1 MYVARFFELRL
12 IIIFSNTNGW
22 LSCQTGVYVT
32 HPSNHVPH
40 NSGHGV
46 PLNEVKLQFL
56 DIMTVLADSL
66 FDPSLLAGLN
76 GNPYVLSPTA
86 RFDKAS
92 GARLLQF
99 LSDGDWWTET
109 SKQINAGCV
118 GRTKK
123 VFPIIIYMDETHV
136 TGDGKFKAT
145 PVFCQAA
152 NLSEEVRSRTDSW
165 RFLGFIPQLNTPG
178 SKFTEAQ
185 VWGVL
190 AALY

>member
-92 GARLLQF
+92 GARLLQHR
-99 LSDGDWWTET
+99 W
-109 SKQINAGCV
+109 A
-118 GRTKK
+118 
-123 VFPIIIYMDETHV
+123 HV
-136 TGDGKFKAT
+136 VA
-145 PVFCQAA
+145 
-152 NLSEEVRSRTDSW
+152 
-165 RFLGFIPQLNTPG
+165 
-178 SKFTEAQ
+178 
-185 VWGVL
+185 
-190 AALY
+190 